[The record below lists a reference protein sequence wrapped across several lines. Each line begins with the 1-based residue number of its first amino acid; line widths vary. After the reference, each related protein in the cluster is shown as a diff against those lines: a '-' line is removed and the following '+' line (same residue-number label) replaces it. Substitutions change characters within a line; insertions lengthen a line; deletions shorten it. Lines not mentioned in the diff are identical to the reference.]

1 MIRSLQCL
9 ITGKVQDVMF
19 RSWVHGQAESL
30 GVKGWVRNLDDGKVE
45 ILAQGDEA
53 SVKEFQT
60 RLLSGSPLARVDG
73 LECKWLDYDKQHDEF
88 QIRG

>member
-9 ITGKVQDVMF
+9 ITGKVQGVMF

-30 GVKGWVRNLDDGKVE
+30 GIKGWVRNLDDGKVE

-53 SVKEFQT
+53 NLKEFQT
-60 RLLSGSPLARVDG
+60 RLFAGSPLARVDA
-73 LECKWLDYDKQHDEF
+73 LDCKWIDYDKQHTEF
-88 QIRG
+88 DIRG